1 MAERRVKVTVRRM
14 VESDFDAV
22 LSLGGDIIS
31 REDLIAWGAGG
42 PLDLSFI
49 AKNRGQIIGFNLACV
64 LYYGIPLTKVGVIH
78 GIVVEHEYRR
88 HGIGQRLVKEVLKS
102 CREKGVVTI
111 RALVD
116 DNDTPL
122 RQFAKELGFQ
132 RSTVANYD
140 RTSHIDLPGC

>member
-1 MAERRVKVTVRRM
+1 MVDKKVKVTVRQM
-14 VESDFDAV
+14 IESDFDAV

-31 REDLIAWGAGG
+31 RQDLIAWGAGG
-42 PLDLSFI
+42 PLDLSFV
-49 AKNRGQIIGFNLACV
+49 AENAGQIIGFNLACV

-88 HGIGQRLVKEVLKS
+88 HGIGQALVKEVLKS
-102 CREKGVVTI
+102 CREKGVDTL

-116 DNDTPL
+116 DDDTPL
-122 RQFAKELGFQ
+122 QQFAEELGFR

-140 RTSHIDLPGC
+140 MTSYGNSPGC

>member
-1 MAERRVKVTVRRM
+1 MTDKKVEVTVRQM
-14 VESDFDAV
+14 TESDFDAV

-31 REDLIAWGAGG
+31 REDLIALKPGG
-42 PLDLSFI
+42 PLDLSFV
-49 AKNRGQIIGFNLACV
+49 AENEGRIIGFNLACV

-88 HGIGQRLVKEVLKS
+88 HGIGQKLVKEVLKS
-102 CREKGVVTI
+102 CREKRVDTI

-122 RQFAKELGFQ
+122 QQFAEELGFR
-132 RSTVANYD
+132 RSMVANYD
-140 RTSHIDLPGC
+140 MTSFGDSTSC